1 MCVPISVLTTGTPS
15 GGCLGICR
23 IWPQI
28 VGLLITAGVLIWN
41 FTQSMGKK
49 ITSEKEEAH

>member
-15 GGCLGICR
+15 SGCLGICR

-28 VGLLITAGVLIWN
+28 IGLIVTTGVLIWN
-41 FTQSMGKK
+41 FTRSMGKELR
-49 ITSEKEEAH
+49 SEKEA